1 MNPNILISC
10 LNCRI
15 WENIIKR
22 TKTNEDESRYSQLYF
37 CLSRHQK
44 MCWPLHSQQVPG
56 WKGCCGSRN
65 SDIWKHV
72 MRNNWFIASY
82 YCVWHVS
89 LTHKEK
95 TAPLWRQRKGAPKW
109 VKRRLHW
116 HQRRHNFVYVLQ
128 KVPPGAHKTFK
139 NHNKKMSKISKIY
152 NTWYHL
158 FFFCVCFFVVAEIHY
173 SLFRTKPERTWC
185 FRASLH
191 LFTCLLHS
199 NMLQIFR
206 SDKKREPLLFVL
218 GVRQLDCQQIKTL
231 KRISGNKAVA
241 SKDAPGLNFSTVFPW
256 RVTRMWAWNISSFCN
271 WISIRVTHFCYRWDI
286 CAWNMEAF
294 DYWKQHSSRSPY
306 TH

>member
-1 MNPNILISC
+1 MKMRAGTVSC
-10 LNCRI
+10 TSVYLDIRKCVGHCTLNKSQDEKAAVEAGTVTFENML
-15 WENIIKR
+15 WEITGLLPPTIVSGMFPSHTRRRPPPCGDRGKVRQNEWKEDFTD
-22 TKTNEDESRYSQLYF
+22 TKEGITF
-37 CLSRHQK
+37 
-44 MCWPLHSQQVPG
+44 
-56 WKGCCGSRN
+56 
-65 SDIWKHV
+65 
-72 MRNNWFIASY
+72 FA
-82 YCVWHVS
+82 
-89 LTHKEK
+89 
-95 TAPLWRQRKGAPKW
+95 
-109 VKRRLHW
+109 
-116 HQRRHNFVYVLQ
+116 VLQ

-173 SLFRTKPERTWC
+173 SLFRTKPERTWY

-191 LFTCLLHS
+191 LFTCLLHL

-218 GVRQLDCQQIKTL
+218 GVRQLDGQQIKTL

-294 DYWKQHSSRSPY
+294 DYWTQHSSRSPY